1 MTHCYDERVL
11 ILGSSA
17 TDPEFYADLAKQFN
31 SDMMDGS
38 SGYYSLVGGPASNPN
53 ITKEYVESVKND
65 PEKEKKIYKR
75 AIECVDKAEFIIVDI
90 SSASTGMGLEVGYLL
105 SRYANEKHI
114 VFIAKEGS
122 KISPHIAG
130 MYEHLTGK
138 KLEVKF
144 YKNSKDAIKEIQS
157 SQEYINY
164 YCELNY

>member
-1 MTHCYDERVL
+1 MKHCYDERFL

-17 TDPEFYADLAKQFN
+17 TDPEFYADLAENFN

-38 SGYYSLVGGPASNPN
+38 YYSLVGGPASNPN

-75 AIECVDKAEFIIVDI
+75 AIECVDNAEFIIVDI

-144 YKNSKDAIKEIQS
+144 YKNSKDAIKGIES
-157 SQEYINY
+157 SQEYQNY
-164 YCELNY
+164 SFERNY

>member
-1 MTHCYDERVL
+1 MKHCYDERFL

-17 TDPEFYADLAKQFN
+17 TDPEFYAELADNFN
-31 SDMMDGS
+31 SDMMDGA
-38 SGYYSLVGGPASNPN
+38 YYSLVGGPASNPN

-75 AIECVDKAEFIIVDI
+75 AIECVENAEFIIVDI

-130 MYEHLTGK
+130 MYEHLTGR

-144 YKNSKDAIKEIQS
+144 YKNSKDAIKGIEG
-157 SQEYINY
+157 SQEYQNY
-164 YCELNY
+164 SFERNY

>member
-1 MTHCYDERVL
+1 MKHCYDERFL

-17 TDPEFYADLAKQFN
+17 TDPEFYAELADNFN
-31 SDMMDGS
+31 SDMMDGA
-38 SGYYSLVGGPASNPN
+38 YYSLVGGPASNPN

-65 PEKEKKIYKR
+65 PEKEKKIYKS
-75 AIECVDKAEFIIVDI
+75 AIECVDNAEFIIVDI

-130 MYEHLTGK
+130 MYEHLTGR

-144 YKNSKDAIKEIQS
+144 YKNSKDAIKGIEG
-157 SQEYINY
+157 SQEYQNY
-164 YCELNY
+164 SFERNY

>member
-1 MTHCYDERVL
+1 MKHCYDERFL

-17 TDPEFYADLAKQFN
+17 TDPEFYADLAENFN
-31 SDMMDGS
+31 SDMMDGA
-38 SGYYSLVGGPASNPN
+38 YYSLVGGPASNPN

-144 YKNSKDAIKEIQS
+144 YKNSKDAIKGIES
-157 SQEYINY
+157 SQEYQNY
-164 YCELNY
+164 SFERNY